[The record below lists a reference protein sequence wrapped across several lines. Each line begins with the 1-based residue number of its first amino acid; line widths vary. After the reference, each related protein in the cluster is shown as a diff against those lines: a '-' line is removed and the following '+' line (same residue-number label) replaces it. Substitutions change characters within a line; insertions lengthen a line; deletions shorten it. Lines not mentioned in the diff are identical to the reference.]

1 MIKSMLLVGLGGFVG
16 SCGRYLVSR
25 LCVTLLPVA
34 FPVGTLVVNIVGC
47 FIVGLLF
54 GVLERN
60 DLLSSNTS
68 LLLIT
73 GFCGGFTTFS
83 TFANDMFQLSSKG
96 EWLQFALY
104 LALSIVIGFVLVW
117 CGRAIVR

>member
-1 MIKSMLLVGLGGFVG
+1 MLLVGLGGFVG